1 MNHFYKIKLVFIK
14 IFMMIIFYVIKK
26 KMNKQNLDNT
36 NINR

>member
-14 IFMMIIFYVIKK
+14 KFMMIIFYVIKK